1 MNQGKHFYII
11 AGAGMMLILVLTVAA
26 FSGRI
31 CADKEEPKISAEQA
45 KQIALEDAG
54 EVPEDVTITKA
65 SLDRESEILV
75 YEVDF
80 YTDEKS
86 YEYEINAQTGIVR
99 QREAKVQQR
108 NVVVVRE
115 VRENEEDVKVKIEPE
130 TQNVQAWIGVEA
142 AQAAALQAAGLKSE
156 QVSFLKSSLD
166 TDDGRTVYEVEFT
179 VDGRKYEFQIDA
191 YQGTVVESEIEL
203 LEEETETS
211 AQKAA
216 GTPAGNTAGSSSEKQ
231 SSTGTYYDDDDD
243 DRYDDD
249 DDDRYD
255 DDDDR
260 YDNDDDRYDDDDDDR
275 YDDDDDDRYDDDD
288 DRDDDNDRDDNDDD
302 DHDDDDR
309 DDDDDD

>member
-1 MNQGKHFYII
+1 MPMNQGKHFYII

-31 CADKEEPKISAEQA
+31 WAGKEEPKLSAEQA

-54 EVPEDVTITKA
+54 EVAEDVTITKA
-65 SLDRESEILV
+65 SLDRESGILV

-142 AQAAALQAAGLKSE
+142 AQAAALQAAGLTRE

-166 TDDGRTVYEVEFT
+166 TDDGWTFYEVEFT

-231 SSTGTYYDDDDD
+231 SSTGTNYDDDD

-255 DDDDR
+255 
-260 YDNDDDRYDDDDDDR
+260 NDDDRDDDDDDDR
-275 YDDDDDDRYDDDD
+275 YDDDDDDRDDDD
-288 DRDDDNDRDDNDDD
+288 DDNDD
-302 DHDDDDR
+302 DDDDR
-309 DDDDDD
+309 DDDDDEDDD